1 MGPDA
6 EDYLYGSVHMPYAQ
20 LYGGIAFPQWN
31 LLRRCGAFIEY
42 DYVMMDAS
50 NAHALLAGLEIK
62 GLYVLK
68 AQCALGIVNFD
79 REIPV
84 DPDNSSERTKTT
96 GFFRSFLAIGPEFDF
111 FDKNHLGCGVR
122 WTGTGAF
129 GFFMRET
136 DYFVSISRDW

>member
-1 MGPDA
+1 VRA
-6 EDYLYGSVHMPYAQ
+6 PYAQ
-20 LYGGIAFPQWN
+20 LYGGIAFWKWN
-31 LLRRCGAFIEY
+31 LLRRCGTFAEY
-42 DYVMMDAS
+42 DYVIMDAS
-50 NAHALLAGLEIK
+50 NAHAWLAGLEVK

-68 AQCALGIVNFD
+68 IQCALGIINFD
-79 REIPV
+79 REIPM
-84 DPDNSSERTKTT
+84 DSNSPDEKSKTT
-96 GFFRSFLAIGPEFDF
+96 GFFRSYLAIGPEFDL